1 MHKTDTIKGIS
12 KQSFVHCVWAEEV
25 DIDANTSQPHD
36 RRAIKGSQV
45 MEVNATLNQVIAA
58 ISNGLSF
65 H

>member
-25 DIDANTSQPHD
+25 DIDVNTAQSHD
-36 RRAIKGSQV
+36 RHDSKGPQV
-45 MEVNATLNQVIAA
+45 MEVNSTLTRVIAA
-58 ISNGLSF
+58 ISKGLSF